1 MQVSLWEVLKR
12 VSDRILIAKSIKRNA
27 VKLDNIGLY
36 NFAFGISKEL
46 RVLQQDL
53 IKRFK
58 DNVVEFD
65 KNKDYNTC
73 TCDTLV
79 YDSVHNFNYCPACG
93 TKIKWI

>member
-1 MQVSLWEVLKR
+1 MQVSLWEVLKE
-12 VSDRILIAKSIKRNA
+12 VSNLKLEARKNIRQCKLKLNHLSIINAMADFDLLVILQK
-27 VKLDNIGLY
+27 
-36 NFAFGISKEL
+36 
-46 RVLQQDL
+46 DL
-53 IKRFK
+53 MKAFK